1 MIDDIRR
8 IFNVEVVACH
18 ESYLGL
24 PSSVSKNKR
33 KVFRGLKDRIGIR
46 FKVGRLGFFRL
57 GGKNLEI
64 QQLLSDFWWGFKGG
78 KKKMHWMAWKRMCLS
93 KEARGLGPSFV
104 WRSILWGREILEKG
118 IRWKVGSGS
127 KISVFNDPW
136 LPRDS
141 CFKILSPKLLSSET
155 IVSVLMDGV
164 GAWNSS
170 LVKTYFCEEETEIIL
185 GIPLSS
191 RVGID

>member
-18 ESYLGL
+18 ENYLGL

-33 KVFRGLKDRIGIR
+33 KVFGVWK
-46 FKVGRLGFFRL
+46 
-57 GGKNLEI
+57 
-64 QQLLSDFWWGFKGG
+64 SSSSYDFWWGFKEV

-93 KEARGLGPSFV
+93 KEAGGLGKLGWRPSFV
-104 WRSILWGREILEKG
+104 WHSILWGREVLEKG
-118 IRWKVGSGS
+118 IRWKVGSGL
-127 KISVFNDPW
+127 KISVFKDPW

-141 CFKILSPKLLSSET
+141 CFKILSPKLLPPEST
-155 IVSVLMDGV
+155 VSVLMDGV
-164 GAWNSS
+164 GAWNKSF
-170 LVKTYFCEEETEIIL
+170 VKKYFCEEEAEIIL

-191 RVGID
+191 RVGIDSLL